1 MSAMEAQA
9 TIAAAFVGGVLTSV
23 SPCVLAAVPVA
34 VGFVGGSSTTPRR
47 SLQLA
52 LVLVAGM
59 TFALTVLG
67 LAAAR
72 LGILMGSLP
81 GVWTIAAGVLIVVA
95 GIWIGWGRSAR
106 SLQLSPRL
114 QKRLAGSGWIGALV
128 LGALLGTVMTPCASP
143 ALAAA
148 LAWAGSGGAFGES
161 MWFGAALL
169 TAYGLGHSLLVL
181 AAGASPSAAR
191 ALMNRVGEGRWL
203 PGKRTFALLMI
214 AAGGWLAMHPLFL

>member
-1 MSAMEAQA
+1 MDSHAALV
-9 TIAAAFVGGVLTSV
+9 AAFAGGVLTSA

-34 VGFVGGSSTTPRR
+34 VGFVGGSGATPRR
-47 SLQLA
+47 SLHLA

-59 TFALTVLG
+59 TLALTMLG

-72 LGILMGSLP
+72 LGRLMGTLP
-81 GVWTIAAGVLIVVA
+81 GLWTVVVGGLVIAAGA
-95 GIWIGWGRSAR
+95 WIGWGRDGG
-106 SLQLSPRL
+106 SLHLPPAL
-114 QKRLAGSGWIGALV
+114 QRRLAGTGWIGALV

-169 TAYGLGHSLLVL
+169 AAYGLGHSLLVL
-181 AAGASPSAAR
+181 AAGASPSAAQ
-191 ALMNRVGEGRWL
+191 ALMNRLGQGARWL
-203 PGKRTFALLMI
+203 PGRRSFAALMV
-214 AAGGWLAMHPLFL
+214 AAGAWLALQPALT

>member
-1 MSAMEAQA
+1 MQAQA

-59 TFALTVLG
+59 TLALTVLG

-81 GVWTIAAGVLIVVA
+81 GAWTIAAGALIVAV
-95 GIWIGWGRSAR
+95 GIWIGWGHSGRSMR
-106 SLQLSPRL
+106 LSPRL
-114 QKRLAGSGWIGALV
+114 QKRLAGSGLFGALV

-169 TAYGLGHSLLVL
+169 AAYGLGHSVLVF
-181 AAGASPSAAR
+181 AAGASPSAAQ
-191 ALMNRVGEGRWL
+191 ALMHRTGEVRWV
-203 PGKRTFALLMI
+203 PGKRAFAMLMVG
-214 AAGGWLAMHPLFL
+214 AGAWLVLQPWFL

>member
-1 MSAMEAQA
+1 MTGMEIHAS
-9 TIAAAFVGGVLTSV
+9 IVAAFAGGVLTSA

-34 VGFVGGSSTTPRR
+34 VGFVGGSGATPRQ

-52 LVLVAGM
+52 LVLVSGM
-59 TFALTVLG
+59 TIALTVLG

-72 LGILMGSLP
+72 LGILMGALP
-81 GVWTIAAGVLIVVA
+81 GPWTVAAGGLIVAA
-95 GIWIGWGRSAR
+95 GAWIGWGRGDGSVHLPR
-106 SLQLSPRL
+106 RL
-114 QKRLAGSGWIGALV
+114 QSHLAGSGWMGALV

-169 TAYGLGHSLLVL
+169 TAYGLGHSVLVL
-181 AAGASPSAAR
+181 AAGASPSAAQ
-191 ALMNRVGEGRWL
+191 ALMNRLGDARWL
-203 PGKRTFALLMI
+203 PGKRSFAVLMMV
-214 AAGGWLAMHPLFL
+214 AGGWLGLQPWLP

>member
-59 TFALTVLG
+59 TLALTVLG

-72 LGILMGSLP
+72 LGILMGTLP
-81 GVWTIAAGVLIVVA
+81 GAWTVAAGVLIVAV
-95 GIWIGWGRSAR
+95 GIWIGWGRKGGSI
-106 SLQLSPRL
+106 QLSPRL
-114 QKRLAGSGWIGALV
+114 QKRLAGSGWVGALV

-169 TAYGLGHSLLVL
+169 AAYGLGHSVLVL
-181 AAGASPSAAR
+181 AAGASPSGAQ
-191 ALMNRVGEGRWL
+191 ALMLRAGEARWV
-203 PGKRTFALLMI
+203 PGKRVFALLMVG
-214 AAGGWLAMHPLFL
+214 AGAWLVLQPWFL

>member
-1 MSAMEAQA
+1 MEAHA
-9 TIAAAFVGGVLTSV
+9 TLLAAFAGGVLTSA

-34 VGFVGGSSTTPRR
+34 VGFVGGRGATPRQ

-59 TFALTVLG
+59 TLALTVLG

-72 LGILMGSLP
+72 LGILMGTLP
-81 GVWTIAAGVLIVVA
+81 GLWTVVA
-95 GIWIGWGRSAR
+95 GALVIAVGVWIGWGRDGGGLHLPAP
-106 SLQLSPRL
+106 LQR
-114 QKRLAGSGWIGALV
+114 RLAGSGWVGALV

-148 LAWAGSGGAFGES
+148 LAWAGSGGTFGES

-169 TAYGLGHSLLVL
+169 AAYGLGHSLLVL
-181 AAGASPSAAR
+181 AAGASPSAAQ
-191 ALMNRVGEGRWL
+191 ALMNRLDQGASWL
-203 PGKRTFALLMI
+203 PGRRSFAALMVV
-214 AAGGWLAMHPLFL
+214 AGAWLALQPAFA

>member
-1 MSAMEAQA
+1 MSPMEAQA

-34 VGFVGGSSTTPRR
+34 VGFVGGRGTTPRR

-52 LVLVAGM
+52 VMLVAGM
-59 TFALTVLG
+59 TLALTILG

-72 LGILMGSLP
+72 LGTLMGTLP
-81 GVWTIAAGVLIVVA
+81 GIWTIAAGVLIIVV
-95 GIWIGWGRSAR
+95 GIWIGWGRSGGTV
-106 SLQLSPRL
+106 QLSPQL
-114 QKRLAGSGWIGALV
+114 QRRLAGSGWIGALV

-148 LAWAGSGGAFGES
+148 LALAGSGDAFGES

-169 TAYGLGHSLLVL
+169 ASYGIGHSLLVL
-181 AAGASPSAAR
+181 AAGASPSAAQ
-191 ALMNRVGEGRWL
+191 ALMHRVGSVRWM
-203 PGKRTFALLMI
+203 PGKRSFALLMVG
-214 AAGGWLAMHPLFL
+214 AGGWLALQPWLV

>member
-1 MSAMEAQA
+1 MEAQA
-9 TIAAAFVGGVLTSV
+9 TLIAAFAGGILTSS

-34 VGFVGGSSTTPRR
+34 VGFVGGCSGTPRR

-59 TFALTVLG
+59 TLALTILG
-67 LAAAR
+67 VAAAR
-72 LGILMGSLP
+72 LGILMGTLP
-81 GVWTIAAGVLIVVA
+81 GVWTVIAGALIVIAAV
-95 GIWIGWGRSAR
+95 WIGWGRTNGG
-106 SLQLSPRL
+106 LQLPQRL
-114 QKRLAGSGWIGALV
+114 QQRLAGSGWVGALV

-169 TAYGLGHSLLVL
+169 AAYGLGHSLLVF
-181 AAGASPSAAR
+181 AAGASPSATQT
-191 ALMNRVGEGRWL
+191 LMNWLSDGAPWL
-203 PGKRTFALLMI
+203 PGKRSFAMLMVG
-214 AAGGWLAMHPLFL
+214 AGGWLALQPWIQ

>member
-1 MSAMEAQA
+1 MSPVEAQA

-34 VGFVGGSSTTPRR
+34 VGFVGGSGTTPRR

-52 LVLVAGM
+52 VILVAGM
-59 TFALTVLG
+59 TLALTLLG

-72 LGILMGSLP
+72 LGILMGMLP
-81 GVWTIAAGVLIVVA
+81 GFWTIAAGVLIAIV
-95 GIWIGWGRSAR
+95 GIWIGWGRR
-106 SLQLSPRL
+106 GGMIQLPSRL
-114 QKRLAGSGWIGALV
+114 QRRLAASGWVGALV

-148 LAWAGSGGAFGES
+148 LALAGSGGAFGES

-169 TAYGLGHSLLVL
+169 ASYGLGHSLLVL
-181 AAGASPSAAR
+181 VAGASPSAAQ
-191 ALMNRVGEGRWL
+191 ALMRRTGGVRWL
-203 PGKRTFALLMI
+203 PGKRSFALLMVG
-214 AAGGWLAMHPLFL
+214 AGGWLALQPWLV

>member
-1 MSAMEAQA
+1 MEAQA
-9 TIAAAFVGGVLTSV
+9 TIAAAFVGGVLTSA

-34 VGFVGGSSTTPRR
+34 VGFVGGSGATPRR

-59 TFALTVLG
+59 TLALTILG

-72 LGILMGSLP
+72 LGILMGTLP
-81 GVWTIAAGVLIVVA
+81 GGWTIAAGVLIVAV
-95 GIWIGWGRSAR
+95 GIWIGWGRNGGSM
-106 SLQLSPRL
+106 QLAPQL

-169 TAYGLGHSLLVL
+169 AAYGLGHSLLVL

-191 ALMNRVGEGRWL
+191 ALMSRAGKGRWL

-214 AAGGWLAMHPLFL
+214 AAGGWLAMQPLFL

>member
-1 MSAMEAQA
+1 MTVLQTQA
-9 TIAAAFVGGVLTSV
+9 TLAAAFAGGVLTSV

-34 VGFVGGSSTTPRR
+34 VGFVGGSAATPRR

-52 LVLVAGM
+52 LVLVVGM
-59 TFALTVLG
+59 TLALTVLG

-72 LGILMGSLP
+72 LGILMGALP
-81 GVWTIAAGVLIVVA
+81 GAWTMVAGVLIAA
-95 GIWIGWGRSAR
+95 GGLWIGWGRGRR
-106 SLQLSPRL
+106 SVQLPPHL

-169 TAYGLGHSLLVL
+169 AAYGLGHSLIVLV
-181 AAGASPSAAR
+181 AGASPSAAQALVRRLGSAWWVPGQR
-191 ALMNRVGEGRWL
+191 A
-203 PGKRTFALLMI
+203 FALLMVI
-214 AAGGWLAMHPLFL
+214 AGGWLSLQAWLR

>member
-9 TIAAAFVGGVLTSV
+9 TIVAAFVGGVLTSA

-34 VGFVGGSSTTPRR
+34 VGFVGGSGATPRR

-52 LVLVAGM
+52 LVLAGGM
-59 TFALTVLG
+59 TIALTVLG

-72 LGILMGSLP
+72 LGILMGALP
-81 GVWTIAAGVLIVVA
+81 GPWTVAAGALIVAAGV
-95 GIWIGWGRSAR
+95 WIGWGRGDGSVHLPR
-106 SLQLSPRL
+106 GLQA
-114 QKRLAGSGWIGALV
+114 RLAGSGWVGALV

-148 LAWAGSGGAFGES
+148 LAWAGSGGAFSDS

-169 TAYGLGHSLLVL
+169 AAYGLGHSLLVL

-191 ALMNRVGEGRWL
+191 ALMHRVGEGRWL
-203 PGKRTFALLMI
+203 PGRRSFAVLMMVT
-214 AAGGWLAMHPLFL
+214 GGWLAMQPWLP